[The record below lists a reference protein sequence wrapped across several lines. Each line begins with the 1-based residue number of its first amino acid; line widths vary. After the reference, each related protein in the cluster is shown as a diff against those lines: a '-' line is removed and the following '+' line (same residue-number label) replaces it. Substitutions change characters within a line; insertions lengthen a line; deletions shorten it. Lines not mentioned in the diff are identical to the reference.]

1 MTMLTFKS
9 QDFKNVGIIKHN
21 HKNIITKFYEK
32 KNIRYG
38 NLANGGIYI
47 ISPELIEII
56 NKKYFFAKDFTKDI
70 IPKILGKIYMYQTKN
85 TL

>member
-32 KNIRYG
+32 NIKYG
-38 NLANGGIYI
+38 NLMEVFI
-47 ISPELIEII
+47 
-56 NKKYFFAKDFTKDI
+56 
-70 IPKILGKIYMYQTKN
+70 
-85 TL
+85 